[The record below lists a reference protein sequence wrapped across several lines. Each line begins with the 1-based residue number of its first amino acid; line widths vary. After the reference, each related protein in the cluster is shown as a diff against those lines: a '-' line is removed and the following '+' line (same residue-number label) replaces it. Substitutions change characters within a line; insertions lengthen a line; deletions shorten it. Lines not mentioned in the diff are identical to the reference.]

1 MKLVDV
7 DSERIVY
14 KQNILQFFSLPNFLD
29 VIVIQDESA
38 QISTAAHKTKK
49 RRASSNSDLLEDTK
63 NSERFFQDLINE
75 REKADESLRESLFD
89 VRRSTLL
96 TGT

>member
-29 VIVIQDESA
+29 VIVI
-38 QISTAAHKTKK
+38 
-49 RRASSNSDLLEDTK
+49 
-63 NSERFFQDLINE
+63 
-75 REKADESLRESLFD
+75 
-89 VRRSTLL
+89 
-96 TGT
+96 